1 MYNKTLEKCTI
12 QFLFEALAEHDL
24 RIYANHLDG
33 ALHHFRDGASGD
45 EVDAIL
51 EFADGQYAAIEI
63 KLSSNAIPEALSGLS
78 RFASNVE
85 KKPAFMC
92 VVVGVLDAAYRDPA
106 TGIYVVPLTSLTA

>member
-85 KKPAFMC
+85 KSPPLCALSSVSSTPPTATLPPAFM
-92 VVVGVLDAAYRDPA
+92 
-106 TGIYVVPLTSLTA
+106 